1 MLDIDIEGAGE
12 LAARF
17 DAMPAAIRAALKD
30 KIADLADRLVDRIK
44 NDKLGGE
51 VLRARSGALR
61 GSIGSSV
68 DDDGASVFS
77 AGVKYAFAQEYGFD
91 GDETVAAHSPRDPGS
106 LRQGDRPEGDF
117 RARLF
122 ASHEPARA

>member
-30 KIADLADRLVDRIK
+30 KIADLADRLVDKIK

-51 VLRARSGALR
+51 VLRARTGAL
-61 GSIGSSV
+61 
-68 DDDGASVFS
+68 
-77 AGVKYAFAQEYGFD
+77 
-91 GDETVAAHSPRDPGS
+91 
-106 LRQGDRPEGDF
+106 
-117 RARLF
+117 
-122 ASHEPARA
+122 